1 MQTMFRR
8 SIAMLVCCALVLAA
22 CGSPAARQQAPT
34 STVQRVPIKIAMMGA
49 ITGDL
54 AAIGEQQR
62 NFARLAVEQFNAR
75 TQLAVELIEVDTQCA
90 AEQAVPAAER
100 LVADLTVYG
109 VVGPTCS
116 QETGAAAPVAA
127 AANLV
132 LISPSATSPELTE
145 QGHANL
151 FRVVP
156 RDDIQGV
163 TDAEFILEQFAP
175 ERVLI
180 IDDQT
185 GYSRGL
191 ADAAEEVLVGA
202 GVAVAREAISQD
214 LNDFS
219 SLITRIGAEAPDTI
233 FIPFQ
238 VAAQGALF
246 ARQMAEQGVAI
257 PLVGGDGMLTD
268 EFIAQAAGASEG
280 AYASFFAPDVT
291 ALPSAQAVVAAY
303 EAEYGPVGPFGPPAY
318 VATVVLLEAIERAY
332 NAGDLSRAGVRAEVA
347 ATNQSESLLGIP
359 ISFDAQGDIRDA
371 DFFVYQV
378 QDGAFVPVKE

>member
-1 MQTMFRR
+1 VNTTFRR
-8 SIAMLVCCALVLAA
+8 SIALLLAFTLLLAA
-22 CGSPAARQQAPT
+22 CGSPATRESAPAPAAE
-34 STVQRVPIKIAMMGA
+34 RAPIKIAMMGA

-75 TQLAVELIEVDTQCA
+75 TGFNVELLEIDTQCA
-90 AEQAVPAAER
+90 AEQAVPATER
-100 LVADLTVYG
+100 LLADLTVYG

-127 AANLV
+127 DAELA

-145 QGHANL
+145 QGNANL

-156 RDDIQGV
+156 RDDVQGV

-175 ERVLI
+175 ATVLI

-191 ADAAEEVLVGA
+191 ADAAEQVFVDA
-202 GVAVAREAISQD
+202 GVVVAREAISQD

-219 SLITRIGAEAPDTI
+219 ALITRIRAEAPDAI
-233 FIPFQ
+233 FLPFQ

-257 PLVGGDGMLTD
+257 PLVGGDGMLTE
-268 EFIAQAAGASEG
+268 EFITQAAGASEG

-291 ALPSAQAVVAAY
+291 ALPGAQEVVAAY
-303 EAEYGPVGPFGPPAY
+303 EAEYGAVGPFGPPAY

-332 NAGDLSRAGVRAEVA
+332 TSGELSRAAVRAEVA
-347 ATNQSESLLGIP
+347 ATNQPDSLLGIP
-359 ISFDAQGDIRDA
+359 IRFDEQGDIRDA

-378 QDGAFVPVKE
+378 QGGAFVPVK